1 MEKYKKIEEKRTDG
15 IAMEMII
22 TSSRTQIKKGKKMKK
37 L

>member
-22 TSSRTQIKKGKKMKK
+22 TSSRTQIKKGKK
-37 L
+37 